1 MSGTH
6 EVLNQP
12 PPLEGYNVYLGD
24 PVLDTAVA
32 REGGKDSRDGLIDF
46 GATAGSAEYY
56 QWAAEANR
64 NEPRL
69 QTHDRFGH
77 RVDVVEFHPAW
88 HSLMETAVSNGHHS
102 LPWEDDPPQGAH
114 VTRAALTYMSGQVES
129 GHNCPI
135 SMTYSVIPA
144 LASTPEVAQVWM
156 PGIMSRAYDPS
167 FQPAPDKSGLL
178 VGMGM
183 TEKQGGSDVRAN
195 TTMAKPLNGGGP
207 GGEYR
212 ITGHKWFTSA
222 PMCDAFLVLAQ
233 APGGLSCFLLPR
245 WTPEGGLNHFRIQR
259 LKDKLG
265 NRSNASSEVEFDR
278 AWAILIG
285 EEGRGVPTIIEMVN
299 GTRLDCVIG
308 SVALM
313 RQAVSQAAWHVAHRE
328 AFGSKLIDKPLMQ
341 NVIADLELE
350 TEAAT
355 LIMTRLAG
363 AFDRAD
369 ADPSEAAMK
378 RIALP
383 VAKYWVTKRTSETVR
398 EALECLG
405 GNGYVEESIMPR
417 LYRESPLNAIWE
429 GSGNV
434 IALDVLRAAGRSPDS
449 LQMFIVELE
458 EASGMDD
465 RLDAAIAQTRTVIDR
480 ARDLEL
486 EARRIVEQLATTWAG
501 TLLARHGDEGV
512 FDAYAATRL
521 SGDHGSL
528 FGTLPSGVPMGEL
541 SARAVPAR

>member
-6 EVLNQP
+6 DVLNQP
-12 PPLEGYNVYLGD
+12 PPLEDYNLYLTD
-24 PVLDTAVA
+24 PVLDAAVA
-32 REGGKDSRDGLIDF
+32 REGGKDSRDQLIEH
-46 GATAGSAEYY
+46 GSRSGSAEYLR
-56 QWAAEANR
+56 WSFEANR
-64 NEPRL
+64 NDPRL
-69 QTHDRFGH
+69 VTHDRFGH

-88 HSLMETAVSNGHHS
+88 HSLMESAVASGNHS
-102 LPWEDDPPQGAH
+102 LPWEADPPVGAH
-114 VTRAALTYMSGQVES
+114 VARAAQTYMTGQIES

-144 LASTPEVAQVWM
+144 LKTTPEVARQWV
-156 PGIMSRAYDPS
+156 PGIVSRVYDPS
-167 FQPAPDKSGLL
+167 FQPPSGKQGLL
-178 VGMGM
+178 IGMGM

-195 TTMAKPLNGGGP
+195 TTVAVPVDGGGP
-207 GGEYR
+207 GAEYR

-245 WTPEGGLNHFRIQR
+245 WTPDSDLNRFRIQR

-265 NRSNASSEVEFDR
+265 NRSNASAEVEFDD
-278 AWAILIG
+278 AWAAMIG

-313 RQAVSQAAWHVAHRE
+313 RQALSQAAWHVSHRS
-328 AFGSKLIDKPLMQ
+328 AFGSKLIDKTLMQ
-341 NVIADLELE
+341 NVIADLEVE

-355 LIMTRLAG
+355 LMMVRLAG

-369 ADPSEAAMK
+369 ADPAEAAMK

-383 VAKYWVTKRTSETVR
+383 IAKYWVTKRASETVR

-449 LQMFIVELE
+449 LRMFLVELE
-458 EASGMDD
+458 EGVDE
-465 RLDAAIAQTRTVIDR
+465 RLDTAIGKARAAITEAT
-480 ARDLEL
+480 DLEF
-486 EARRIVEQLATTWAG
+486 EARRVVERLSVAWAG
-501 TLLARHGDEGV
+501 SLLARHGDEGV
-512 FDAYAATRL
+512 YETYAASRL
-521 SGDHGSL
+521 AGDHGAL
-528 FGTLPSGVPMGEL
+528 FGTLPPGSDVGRLSG
-541 SARAVPAR
+541 RAVPGLAD

>member
-1 MSGTH
+1 MSVTH
-6 EVLNQP
+6 DVLNQP
-12 PPLEGYNVYLGD
+12 PPLEGHNLYLTD
-24 PVLDTAVA
+24 PVLDGSVA
-32 REGGKDSRDGLIDF
+32 REGGKDSRDILIDF
-46 GATAGSAEYY
+46 GETAASPEYHHLGF
-56 QWAAEANR
+56 EANR

-69 QTHDRFGH
+69 VTHDRFGN
-77 RVDVVEFHPAW
+77 RVDEVEFHPAW
-88 HSLMETAVSNGHHS
+88 HELMEIAVGKGHHS
-102 LPWEDDPPQGAH
+102 LPWEDDPPEGAH
-114 VTRAALTYMSGQVES
+114 VVRAALTYMSGQIES

-144 LASTPEVAQVWM
+144 LLTTPEIARDWV
-156 PGIMSRAYDPS
+156 PGLVSRTYDPS
-167 FQPAPDKSGLL
+167 FLPAGDKSGLL
-178 VGMGM
+178 MGMGM

-195 TTMAKPLNGGGP
+195 TTVAEPSNGGGP

-212 ITGHKWFTSA
+212 VTGHKWFTSA
-222 PMCDAFLVLAQ
+222 PMCDAFLILAQ
-233 APGGLSCFLLPR
+233 APGGLSCLLLPR
-245 WTPEGGLNHFRIQR
+245 WTPAGDPNQFHIQR

-265 NRSNASSEVEFDR
+265 NRSNASSEVEFNH
-278 AWAILIG
+278 AWAVMVG

-313 RQAVSQAAWHVAHRE
+313 RQAVSQAAWHVAHRA
-328 AFGSKLIDKPLMQ
+328 AFGSRLIEKPLMQ
-341 NVIADLELE
+341 NVIADLEVE

-355 LIMTRLAG
+355 LMMTRLAG

-369 ADPSEAAMK
+369 GDPAEAAMK

-383 VAKYWVTKRTSETVR
+383 IAKYWVTKRTSETVR

-434 IALDVLRAAGRSPDS
+434 IALDMLRAASRSPES
-449 LQMFIVELE
+449 LAVFVTDLE
-458 EASGMDD
+458 MASGLDR
-465 RLDAAIAQTRTVIDR
+465 RLDDAIER
-480 ARDLEL
+480 ARSAIVNNSDPEF

-501 TLLARHGDEGV
+501 CLLARHGEQAV
-512 FDAYAATRL
+512 FDTYATTRL
-521 SGDHGSL
+521 ERDHGSL
-528 FGTLPSGVPMGEL
+528 FGTLPAGTRIDEL
-541 SARAVPAR
+541 VERSIPTP

>member
-6 EVLNQP
+6 RVLNQP
-12 PPLEGYNVYLGD
+12 PPLEGYNLYLSD
-24 PVLDTAVA
+24 PVLDRAVA
-32 REGGKDSRDGLIDF
+32 REGGKDSRDDLIEF
-46 GATAGSAEYY
+46 GAVAGSPEYY
-56 QWAAEANR
+56 RWGFEANR

-69 QTHDRFGH
+69 VTHDRFGN
-77 RVDVVEFHPAW
+77 RVDQVEFHPAW
-88 HSLMETAVSNGHHS
+88 HSLMQTAVRNGHHS
-102 LPWEDDPPQGAH
+102 LPWEDSPPDGAH
-114 VTRAALTYMSGQVES
+114 VSRAALTFMSGQVES

-144 LASTPEVAQVWM
+144 LKTTPGVAQHWI
-156 PGIMSRAYDPS
+156 PGIVSRNYDPT
-167 FQPAPDKSGLL
+167 FRPPAGKTGLL
-178 VGMGM
+178 MGMGM

-195 TTMAKPLNGGGP
+195 TTTATPLEGGGP
-207 GGEYR
+207 GAEYR

-245 WTPEGGLNHFRIQR
+245 WTPDDELNLFRIQR

-265 NRSNASSEVEFDR
+265 NRSNASSEVEFDG
-278 AWAILIG
+278 AWALMVG

-313 RQAVSQAAWHVAHRE
+313 RQAVSQAAWHVSHRE
-328 AFGSKLIDKPLMQ
+328 AFGSKLIEKPLMQ
-341 NVIADLELE
+341 NVVADLEIE

-355 LIMTRLAG
+355 LMMVRLAG
-363 AFDRAD
+363 AFDRSE
-369 ADPSEAAMK
+369 ADPAEAAMK

-383 VAKYWVTKRTSETVR
+383 IAKYWITKRTSETVR

-449 LQMFIVELE
+449 LEMFLTELE
-458 EASGMDD
+458 QAKGIDD
-465 RLDAAIAQTRTVIDR
+465 RLDTAIAGTRSAIEES
-480 ARDLEL
+480 ADLEFA
-486 EARRIVEQLATTWAG
+486 ARRVVEQLATVWAA
-501 TLLARHGDEGV
+501 TLLARHGDAPV
-512 FDAYAATRL
+512 FEAYVASRL
-521 SGDHGSL
+521 AGDHGSL
-528 FGTLPSGVPMGEL
+528 FGTLPAGAPVEDLL
-541 SARAVPAR
+541 SSAVPVH